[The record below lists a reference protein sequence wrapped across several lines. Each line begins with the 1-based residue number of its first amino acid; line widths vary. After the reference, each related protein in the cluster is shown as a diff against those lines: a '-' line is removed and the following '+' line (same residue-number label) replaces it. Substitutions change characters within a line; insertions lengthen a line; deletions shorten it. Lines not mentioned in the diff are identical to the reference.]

1 MTDVR
6 PGLFPLY
13 EDEAPGKSS
22 PPLTFYQTQVTKGF
36 MHTNSAIYLKCLE
49 KIHMSTFLGWE
60 PALQAV
66 GVLAALLFGLY
77 LNLRHRYGL

>member
-1 MTDVR
+1 
-6 PGLFPLY
+6 
-13 EDEAPGKSS
+13 
-22 PPLTFYQTQVTKGF
+22 

-66 GVLAALLFGLY
+66 GVLAALLFGLH
-77 LNLRHRYGL
+77 LNGRHRYGL